1 MEKFIN
7 LEGEYIF
14 IKLQNIQQRR
24 NKWMG
29 YIPKNLIVN
38 ERTNRKAYLISENK
52 KKKKMQDIKFDTQ
65 VASLRILDVCF
76 IYSW

>member
-1 MEKFIN
+1 
-7 LEGEYIF
+7 
-14 IKLQNIQQRR
+14 
-24 NKWMG
+24 MG

-76 IYSW
+76 IYS

>member
-1 MEKFIN
+1 
-7 LEGEYIF
+7 
-14 IKLQNIQQRR
+14 
-24 NKWMG
+24 MG

-52 KKKKMQDIKFDTQ
+52 KKKKKMQDIKFDTQ

-76 IYSW
+76 IYS